1 MMKKEKSKEM
11 TGKEPTAKNKVI
23 ETAAPVIKKIRCIRE
38 CHMHGAGAFKGG
50 EVIEDQ
56 GKIALIGDN
65 PNFESVKED

>member
-1 MMKKEKSKEM
+1 MMKKEKTKEI
-11 TGKEPTAKNKVI
+11 TGKEPESKN
-23 ETAAPVIKKIRCIRE
+23 KKIRCIRE

-56 GKIALIGDN
+56 SKIALIGNN